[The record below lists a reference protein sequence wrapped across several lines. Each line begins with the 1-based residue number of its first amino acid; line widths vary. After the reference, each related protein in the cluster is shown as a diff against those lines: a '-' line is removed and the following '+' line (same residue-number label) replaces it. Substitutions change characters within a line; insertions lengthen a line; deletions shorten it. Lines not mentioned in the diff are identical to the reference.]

1 MNACGALLASRSLSL
16 LMEITIV
23 PTPPTND
30 ELTVYQVA
38 LHTDEG
44 HEILQCQTLHRY

>member
-23 PTPPTND
+23 PTPRAND
-30 ELTVYQVA
+30 GLTAYQVA
-38 LHTDEG
+38 FNTDEG
-44 HEILQCQTLHRY
+44 HEIFQCQTLHRY

>member
-16 LMEITIV
+16 LMEITLV

-38 LHTDEG
+38 FNTDEG
-44 HEILQCQTLHRY
+44 HEIVQCQTLHRY